1 MSIFHLTYREGE
13 ANLGELHV
21 GNMLEYMDKNQAT
34 GPRLHEEQSVYS
46 WSQLA
51 SETIEADKGGECGI
65 QKPTLVIAKPALLHS
80 PPPQPTLIRND
91 AEPANLQGK

>member
-1 MSIFHLTYREGE
+1 MSIFHMTYREGE

-21 GNMLEYMDKNQAT
+21 GNMLAYMDKNQAT

-51 SETIEADKGGECGI
+51 SETIEADKDGECGI
-65 QKPTLVIAKPALLHS
+65 QKPTLAVATPALLHS

-91 AEPANLQGK
+91 AEPVNLQGK

>member
-1 MSIFHLTYREGE
+1 MTYREGE

-51 SETIEADKGGECGI
+51 SETIEVTRMESVVSRS
-65 QKPTLVIAKPALLHS
+65 QHL
-80 PPPQPTLIRND
+80 
-91 AEPANLQGK
+91 